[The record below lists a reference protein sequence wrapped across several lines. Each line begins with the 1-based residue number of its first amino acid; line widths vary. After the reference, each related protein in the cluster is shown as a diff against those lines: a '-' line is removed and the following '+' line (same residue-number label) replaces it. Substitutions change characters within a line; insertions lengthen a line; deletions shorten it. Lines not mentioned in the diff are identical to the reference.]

1 MSEVTTAQAAELT
14 GKNRTTIWRACKTGR
29 ISAIRGGAGDFLI
42 QVAELERAYGKL
54 RVQQPIDGLQE
65 VAEQP
70 SATLFETNG
79 FEHKVALLRERVAS
93 LERDK
98 DDFRGE
104 RDRLLGVLEKQSD
117 HIKLLTDQRPPPE
130 PSPSFWQ
137 RLLGRG

>member
-29 ISAIRGGAGDFLI
+29 ISAARGGAGDFLI

-54 RVQQPIDGLQE
+54 RVLQPASGLQE
-65 VAEQP
+65 VAAQP
-70 SATLFETNG
+70 PATSFETNIIG
-79 FEHKVALLRERVAS
+79 PEVALLRERVAS

-98 DDFRGE
+98 DDLRGE

-117 HIKLLTDQRPPPE
+117 HIKLLTDQRPPE